1 MGGTYGTHGEMRKV
15 YNSLVRKRE
24 GKRSLWTVGF
34 EVLSHGGEYED
45 GCLLGCS
52 AV

>member
-1 MGGTYGTHGEMRKV
+1 MKTVIRRFPSNTPVEDIYKGRIWGSYGG
-15 YNSLVRKRE
+15 
-24 GKRSLWTVGF
+24 W
-34 EVLSHGGEYED
+34 YED

>member
-1 MGGTYGTHGEMRKV
+1 VVLGQSPISRIGG
-15 YNSLVRKRE
+15 
-24 GKRSLWTVGF
+24 
-34 EVLSHGGEYED
+34 SHGSEYED

>member
-1 MGGTYGTHGEMRKV
+1 M
-15 YNSLVRKRE
+15 E
-24 GKRSLWTVGF
+24 GKEKPHTDKYK
-34 EVLSHGGEYED
+34 EVINDWNYED